1 MKQKVVTK
9 VIIKQDG
16 KVLLLRRSGGRPSI
30 DGLYELPGG
39 RVHAMQQPDDALAH
53 AMRIHVGV
61 GLETARLKDVMSFI
75 DPDDR
80 ELQYIF
86 ILYEGSLEPSDRSII
101 LSQEYDKYI
110 WKSMSDIQRDD
121 VTKSTELLLG
131 MSPSLFTVGA
141 PPEVESDNVANEST
155 FNQLVIFS
163 DGGSRG
169 NPGPSAAGFVI
180 MHNDTVISEG
190 GAYLG
195 VTTNNIAEYQAVYLG
210 LEKALELSAHE
221 VDFRMDSQ
229 LVAHQLNGIYKVRDP
244 NLTVIKGR
252 IVELARR
259 FHRVTFTHIRREN
272 NQLADGMVNKILD
285 QHKNSV

>member
-9 VIIKQDG
+9 VIIKHEG

-61 GLETARLKDVMSFI
+61 GLETVRLKDVMSFI

-86 ILYEGSLEPSDRSII
+86 ILYEGTLEPTDRSVM

-110 WKSMSDIQRDD
+110 WKSLQEIHRED

-131 MSPSLFTVGA
+131 MSQTDFSVGA
-141 PPEVESDNVANEST
+141 SPEIEKEKVEKNATCEH
-155 FNQLVIFS
+155 LVIYS

-180 MHNDTVISEG
+180 LCNERVVIEG

-210 LEKALELSAHE
+210 LEKALELRAKT

-229 LVAHQLNGIYKVRDP
+229 LVAHQLNGIYKVRDA
-244 NLTVIKGR
+244 NLATIKGR

-259 FHRVTFTHIRREN
+259 FDRVTFSHVYREH

-285 QHKNSV
+285 NHKK

>member
-9 VIIKQDG
+9 VIIKQDS
-16 KVLLLRRSGGRPSI
+16 KILLLRRSGGRPSI

-39 RVHAMQQPDDALAH
+39 RVHALQQPDDALAH

-61 GLETARLKDVMSFI
+61 GLETAQLKDVISFI

-86 ILYEGSLEPSDRSII
+86 ILYEGGLEPSDRSIM
-101 LSQEYDKYI
+101 LSPEYDKYI
-110 WKSMSDIQRDD
+110 WKTMQEIHRDD
-121 VTKSTELLLG
+121 VTKSTEVLLG
-131 MSPSLFTVGA
+131 MSQADFTVGA
-141 PPEVESDNVANEST
+141 SPQIEKDKIDVSNAT
-155 FNQLVIFS
+155 LKKVIIYS

-169 NPGPSAAGFVI
+169 NPGPSASGFVI
-180 MHNDTVISEG
+180 LDPNETVISEG

-195 VTTNNIAEYQAVYLG
+195 VTTNNVAEYQAVYLG

-221 VDFRMDSQ
+221 VDFRMVSQ
-229 LVAHQLNGIYKVRDP
+229 LVAHQLNGIYKVRDA
-244 NLTVIKGR
+244 NLMVIKSR

-259 FHRVTFTHIRREN
+259 FHRVTFTHVRREH

-285 QHKNSV
+285 NHTS